1 MISDI
6 TLIIRAEEEHDE
18 NLLKNKAAESL
29 SKKNISARPE
39 DIRLTVAKRSID
51 ARHGRIRICLRC
63 NAYIGEAPNE
73 QSAKQIP
80 TWQPADKGKRVV
92 IVGSGPAG
100 LFGALRLLEDGITPI
115 IVERGE
121 ETDSRKKTI
130 AKISTKGSVDGDSN
144 YCFGEGGAGA
154 FSDGKL
160 YTRSTKRGDVGRI
173 LSLFRFFGASES
185 ILTDAHPHIG
195 TDKLPKIVN
204 AMREK
209 IISLGGEFY
218 SCTKCVDF
226 ITETESGKKRITGI
240 AVEHT
245 KTKERCTIEADAVLL
260 ASGHSATDIYTLIA
274 RFAPEALEAKTF
286 AAGVRVEHPREL
298 IDAIQFHGKDFHAA
312 EYRLATQVS
321 GRGVYSFCMCPG
333 GFVVPSATGGDQIV
347 VNGMSSSTR
356 NSKWSNAA
364 IVVEIRPEDI
374 PQEFIKTAGD
384 CPALAGLYWRAHL
397 EREAKLHGDGQAAPA
412 QRMKDFLSHRK
423 SESLP
428 PTSFTPGIAASRLD
442 EWLPP
447 HIKTRL
453 EKAFTDFN
461 KTMRGFISPDAL
473 LIAVETRTSTP
484 VRILRRKETGE
495 CISVAHLYPAG
506 EGSGYSGGIV
516 SSAMDGENAAAL
528 IVERIN
534 KADAASQ
541 RNLKR
546 YR

>member
-6 TLIIRAEEEHDE
+6 TLIVRSEDEHDE
-18 NLLKNKAAESL
+18 NLLKNKAAEAL
-29 SKKNISARPE
+29 SKKNINARPE
-39 DIRLTVAKRSID
+39 DIRLIVAKRSID

-63 NAYIGEAPNE
+63 KAYIGEIPDE
-73 QSAKQIP
+73 QSAKQLP
-80 TWQPADKGKRVV
+80 TWQPADGAKRVV

-121 ETDSRKKTI
+121 YTDARKKTI
-130 AKISTKGSVDGDSN
+130 AEISTKGSVDGDSN

-160 YTRSTKRGDVGRI
+160 YTRSTKRGNAGRI

-209 IISLGGEFY
+209 IISLGGEFH

-226 ITETESGKKRITGI
+226 LSETENGKKRITGI

-245 KTKERCTIEADAVLL
+245 KTKERRTIEADAVLL
-260 ASGHSATDIYTLIA
+260 ASGHSANDIYALVE

-298 IDAIQFHGKDFHAA
+298 IDAIQFHGKNFQSA
-312 EYRLATQVS
+312 EYRLTTQVS
-321 GRGVYSFCMCPG
+321 ERGVYSFCMCPG
-333 GFVVPSATGGDQIV
+333 GFVVPSATDGDQIV
-347 VNGMSSSTR
+347 VNGMSSSKR

-374 PQEFIKTAGD
+374 PQEFIKKAED
-384 CPALAGLYWRAHL
+384 CPALAGLYWRTHL
-397 EREAKLHGDGQAAPA
+397 EREAKLHGKGQAAPA

-428 PTSFTPGIAASRLD
+428 PTSFTPGIVASRLD

-447 HIKTRL
+447 HIETRL
-453 EKAFTDFN
+453 EKAFGDFN

-484 VRILRRKETGE
+484 VRILRNKETGE
-495 CISVAHLYPAG
+495 CISLARLYPAG

-516 SSAMDGENAAAL
+516 SSAMDGEREAAL
-528 IVERIN
+528 IAEKIIGKHNR
-534 KADAASQ
+534 
-541 RNLKR
+541 
-546 YR
+546 

>member
-1 MISDI
+1 MITEI
-6 TLIIRAEEEHDE
+6 TLIVCPKDEHDE
-18 NLLKNKAAESL
+18 NVLKNKAAEAL
-29 SKKNISARPE
+29 AKKNVRTRAE
-39 DIRLTVAKRSID
+39 DIRLAVVKRSID
-51 ARHGRIRICLRC
+51 ARHGSVKLCLRC
-63 NAYIGEAPNE
+63 KAYIGEAPDVQFE
-73 QSAKQIP
+73 KPIP
-80 TWQPADKGKRVV
+80 EWKRADGARRVV

-121 ETDSRKKTI
+121 ETDARKKTI
-130 AKISTKGSVDGDSN
+130 AKIGTKGSVDGDSN

-160 YTRSTKRGDVGRI
+160 YTRSTKRGNVGRI

-209 IISLGGEFY
+209 IMSLGGEFH

-226 ITETESGKKRITGI
+226 LTETENGKKCITGI

-245 KTKERCTIEADAVLL
+245 KTKERRTIEADAVLL
-260 ASGHSATDIYTLIA
+260 ASGHSANDIYALVA
-274 RFAPEALEAKTF
+274 RCAPEALEAKTF

-298 IDAIQFHGKDFHAA
+298 IDAIQFHGKKFHSA
-312 EYRLATQVS
+312 EYRLTTQVS

-333 GFVVPSATGGDQIV
+333 GFVVPSATSDDGIV
-347 VNGMSSSTR
+347 VNGMSTSAR

-364 IVVEIRPEDI
+364 IVVETRPEDI
-374 PQEFIKTAGD
+374 GQEFIKKAGA

-397 EREAKLHGDGQAAPA
+397 EHEAKLHAKGQAAPA
-412 QRMKDFLSHRK
+412 QRMEDFLTHRK
-423 SESLP
+423 STSLP
-428 PTSFTPGIAASRLD
+428 STSFTPGVISSRLD

-447 HIKTRL
+447 HIETRL
-453 EKAFTDFN
+453 EKAFSDFN
-461 KTMRGFISPDAL
+461 KNMRGFISSDAL

-484 VRILRRKETGE
+484 VRILRSKETGE
-495 CISVAHLYPAG
+495 CTSIERLYPAG

-528 IVERIN
+528 IAKRF
-534 KADAASQ
+534 AARQ
-541 RNLKR
+541 
-546 YR
+546 